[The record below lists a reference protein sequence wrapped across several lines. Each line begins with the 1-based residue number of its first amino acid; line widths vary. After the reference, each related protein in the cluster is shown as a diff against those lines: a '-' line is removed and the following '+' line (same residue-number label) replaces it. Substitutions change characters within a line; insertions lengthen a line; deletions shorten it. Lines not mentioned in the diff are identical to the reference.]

1 MKSFTSD
8 IVKILALEKLLNEL
22 CIRYLQLITCIHL
35 HSSENQVTG
44 KTLLA
49 ANLVG
54 KGYNYMITPLVCK
67 KKLTNLL

>member
-1 MKSFTSD
+1 M
-8 IVKILALEKLLNEL
+8 IYIYV
-22 CIRYLQLITCIHL
+22 TCIHL

-49 ANLVG
+49 TNLVG

-67 KKLTNLL
+67 KKVDKPALKRAPEA